1 MTVLDLVD
9 TGPVDTSPVDI
20 DAYRR
25 RLADD
30 MAARGCWP
38 EDSPWVRSAVDAL
51 PRHRFAPERVWV
63 WDGEEY
69 LPVDRAADPRGWAG
83 AVYAGSYDSTVIQV
97 TDGLP
102 TSSLSC
108 VSVVADM
115 LDSLMPEPGHRVLEL
130 GTGAGWNAA
139 LLGLRAGAGRV
150 VSVEFDAGLA
160 DAARERI
167 RSAGAEVS
175 VRVGDGSRGL
185 RDGAPYDRVIA
196 TYAVEEVPWAW
207 VAQTRPGGRIVTP
220 WGRLG
225 HVALT
230 VAGDGRSASG
240 WMQGLGM
247 FMPSRYAAGPGPG
260 FHAIRDAV
268 PPETESPFSR
278 DPSALADGN
287 ALFALR
293 VLLPD
298 VRITTES
305 GGDGMRALL
314 HDGRSSWATLS
325 APLAGTAG
333 RPARAYP
340 AVARQGGPRRLA
352 DEVARAWRRWES
364 AGAPPLH
371 DFGMTRT
378 PDEQYIWSGD
388 RETGPR
394 WAPG

>member
-1 MTVLDLVD
+1 MESLET
-9 TGPVDTSPVDI
+9 VDI

-30 MAARGCWP
+30 MASGGCWP
-38 EDSPWVRSAVDAL
+38 GESPWIREAVDTV
-51 PRHRFAPERVWV
+51 PRDLFAPERVWF

-69 LPVDRAADPRGWAG
+69 GAVDRAADPRGWAD
-83 AVYAGSYDSTVIQV
+83 AVYAGLYDSTVIQV

-139 LLGLRAGAGRV
+139 LLGVRAGAGRV
-150 VSVEFDAGLA
+150 TSVEFDAELA
-160 DAARERI
+160 AAACERI
-167 RSAGAEVS
+167 KGAGAEVS
-175 VRVGDGSRGL
+175 VRVGDGALGL
-185 RDGAPYDRVIA
+185 PEGAPYDRLIA

-207 VAQTRPGGRIVTP
+207 VEQTRPGGRIVTP

-230 VAGDGRSASG
+230 VADDGRSASG

-247 FMPSRYAAGPGPG
+247 FMPSRYAAGPGRA

-268 PPETESPFSR
+268 PPETESPFPW
-278 DPSALADGN
+278 DPRALTDGN
-287 ALFALR
+287 LLFALR

-298 VRITTES
+298 VRISTGS
-305 GGDGMRALL
+305 GAEGPTALL
-314 HDGRSSWATLS
+314 HDGDSSWAVLT
-325 APLAGTAG
+325 GTADG
-333 RPARAYP
+333 P
-340 AVARQGGPRRLA
+340 AVARRGGPRRLA
-352 DEVARAWRRWES
+352 EAVVRARRRWED
-364 AGAPPLH
+364 AEAPSLY
-371 DFGMTRT
+371 DFGVTRT
-378 PDEQYIWSGD
+378 PDAQYIWSGD
-388 RETGPR
+388 RHTGPR
-394 WAPG
+394 WGPV